1 MRTLKTKRF
10 QLEQQRLAERNC
22 RVRIGKPDSSQSW
35 GDTDFPIE
43 RLVHHLETNPI
54 GRLLKLIAALPDVR
68 YEKIE
73 QAKKQIALSDE
84 ALDARLDMALDRV
97 FEELTTDG

>member
-1 MRTLKTKRF
+1 MRTLKTKRLH
-10 QLEQQRLAERNC
+10 LEKQRLADRHC
-22 RVRIGKPDSSQSW
+22 RVRVGKAPPEQTW
-35 GDTDFPIE
+35 TATDFPVE

-73 QAKKQIALSDE
+73 QAKKQISLSDE

-97 FEELTTDG
+97 FEELTTEG